1 MSLSHMLNIINGAQV
16 TPATGGT
23 GGGEYPAETGVV
35 RQSPS
40 VGDYAVATAYGTG
53 NYTITAYPKVK
64 LNLVSVSGG
73 VVINI
78 EDFGAANGS
87 GGGSISKSNFLYNYD
102 GTSTTDID
110 GITTP
115 TTVMTN
121 NGGAITHVK
130 FVVSY
135 SDTSYGPSGQ
145 QNSSQYINKYAYGGT
160 NDTTGT
166 SLGAETW
173 NNCPFVAVNTSQGLQ
188 LEMLAQVALPSY
200 VSDESRMIADWTIE
214 CWVKGSSFTDT
225 KLATYLVR
233 LVGVCESDY
242 QNKYNNKQIEIQK
255 WHNLQAGQH
264 SKIGL

>member
-40 VGDYAVATAYGTG
+40 VSDYAVASAYGTG
-53 NYTITAYPKVK
+53 NYTVTAYPRVK
-64 LNLVSVSGG
+64 LNLISVSGG

-87 GGGSISKSNFLYNYD
+87 GGGSSSNNNYLYTINPS
-102 GTSTTDID
+102 STTNID
-110 GITTP
+110 GLTTP

-135 SDTSYGPSGQ
+135 SDTSYGPTGQ
-145 QNSSQYINKYAYGGT
+145 QNSSQSINKYAYGAS
-160 NDTTGT
+160 NDTTGV

-173 NNCPFVAVNTSQGLQ
+173 NSCPFVAVNTSQGLQ
-188 LEMLAQVALPSY
+188 LEMLAQVALPAY

-242 QNKYNNKQIEIQK
+242 
-255 WHNLQAGQH
+255 
-264 SKIGL
+264 

>member
-40 VGDYAVATAYGTG
+40 VSDYAVASAYGTG
-53 NYTITAYPKVK
+53 NYTVTAYPRVK
-64 LNLVSVSGG
+64 LNLISVSGG

-87 GGGSISKSNFLYNYD
+87 GGGSSSTTNFLYTINPS
-102 GTSTTDID
+102 STTDID
-110 GITTP
+110 GLTTP
-115 TTVMTN
+115 TAVMTN

-135 SDTSYGPSGQ
+135 SDTFYGPTGQ
-145 QNSSQYINKYAYGGT
+145 QNSSQSINKYAYGGS
-160 NDTTGT
+160 NDTTGV

-173 NNCPFVAVNTSQGLQ
+173 NSCPFVAVNTSQGLQ
-188 LEMLAQVALPSY
+188 LNMEAQVGLPAN

-242 QNKYNNKQIEIQK
+242 
-255 WHNLQAGQH
+255 
-264 SKIGL
+264 

>member
-40 VGDYAVATAYGTG
+40 VSDYAVASAYGTG
-53 NYTITAYPKVK
+53 SFTVTAYPRVK
-64 LNLVSVSGG
+64 LNLISVSGG
-73 VVINI
+73 VAINI
-78 EDFGAANGS
+78 EDFGSANGS
-87 GGGSISKSNFLYNYD
+87 SGGSTSKTNFLYTINPS
-102 GTSTTDID
+102 STTDID
-110 GITTP
+110 GVTTP

-121 NGGAITHVK
+121 NGGAVTHVK
-130 FVVSY
+130 FVVTY
-135 SDTSYGPSGQ
+135 SDYFYGPTGQ
-145 QNSSQYINKYAYGGT
+145 QNSFQSINKYAYGGS

-173 NNCPFVAVNTSQGLQ
+173 NSCPFVAVNTSQGLQ
-188 LEMLAQVALPSY
+188 LNMEAQVGLPAN

-233 LVGVCESDY
+233 LVGLCESDY
-242 QNKYNNKQIEIQK
+242 
-255 WHNLQAGQH
+255 
-264 SKIGL
+264 

>member
-40 VGDYAVATAYGTG
+40 VSDYAVAMAYGTG
-53 NYTITAYPKVK
+53 NYTVTAYPRVK
-64 LNLVSVSGG
+64 LNLISVSGG
-73 VVINI
+73 VAINI
-78 EDFGAANGS
+78 ED
-87 GGGSISKSNFLYNYD
+87 
-102 GTSTTDID
+102 
-110 GITTP
+110 
-115 TTVMTN
+115 
-121 NGGAITHVK
+121 

-135 SDTSYGPSGQ
+135 SDTSYGPTGQ
-145 QNSSQYINKYAYGGT
+145 QNSSQSINKYAYGAS
-160 NDTTGT
+160 NDTTGV

-173 NNCPFVAVNTSQGLQ
+173 NSCPFVAVNTSQGIQ
-188 LEMLAQVALPSY
+188 LEMLAQVALPAY

>member
-40 VGDYAVATAYGTG
+40 VSDYAVASAYGTG
-53 NYTITAYPKVK
+53 NYTVTAYPRVK
-64 LNLVSVSGG
+64 LNLISVSGG
-73 VVINI
+73 VAINI
-78 EDFGAANGS
+78 EDFGSANGS
-87 GGGSISKSNFLYNYD
+87 SGGSA
-102 GTSTTDID
+102 STTNLLYTINPSSTTNID
-110 GITTP
+110 GVTTP

-121 NGGAITHVK
+121 NGGAVTHVK
-130 FVVSY
+130 FVVTY
-135 SDTSYGPSGQ
+135 SDYFYGPTGQ
-145 QNSSQYINKYAYGGT
+145 QNSSQSINKYAYGGS

-173 NNCPFVAVNTSQGLQ
+173 NSCPFVAVNTSQGLQ
-188 LEMLAQVALPSY
+188 LNMEAQVGLPAN

-242 QNKYNNKQIEIQK
+242 
-255 WHNLQAGQH
+255 
-264 SKIGL
+264 

>member
-130 FVVSY
+130 FVVSH

-242 QNKYNNKQIEIQK
+242 
-255 WHNLQAGQH
+255 
-264 SKIGL
+264 